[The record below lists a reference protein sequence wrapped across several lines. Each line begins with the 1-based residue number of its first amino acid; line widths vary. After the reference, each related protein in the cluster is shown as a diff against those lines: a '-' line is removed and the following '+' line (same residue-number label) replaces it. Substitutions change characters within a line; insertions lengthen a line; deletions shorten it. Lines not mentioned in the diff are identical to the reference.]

1 MRYLLK
7 LTYDGTAYHGWQIQT
22 NAVSVQGELQSVLTE
37 ILDKPI
43 ETVGCG
49 RTDTGV
55 HASMYFAQFDA
66 EDELGD
72 RFMLRA
78 NFMLPADI
86 RLLTIQQVPET
97 FNARFDARSR
107 SYEYILN
114 FVSNPFTYKYSLLLY
129 NQPNFQL
136 MNEAASILLNHSTFT
151 SFSKSGSDQKTD
163 RCKITIA
170 EWRPYQDGI
179 WKFHISA
186 DRFLRGMVR
195 AIVGTLLDV
204 GYGKIS
210 IENFN
215 EIIESKDRTK
225 AGASVAAHAL
235 FLCDIQYPTH
245 KLTL

>member
-1 MRYLLK
+1 
-7 LTYDGTAYHGWQIQT
+7 
-22 NAVSVQGELQSVLTE
+22 
-37 ILDKPI
+37 
-43 ETVGCG
+43 
-49 RTDTGV
+49 
-55 HASMYFAQFDA
+55 
-66 EDELGD
+66 
-72 RFMLRA
+72 
-78 NFMLPADI
+78 
-86 RLLTIQQVPET
+86 
-97 FNARFDARSR
+97 
-107 SYEYILN
+107 
-114 FVSNPFTYKYSLLLY
+114 
-129 NQPNFQL
+129 
-136 MNEAASILLNHSTFT
+136 MNEAASLLLNHSTFT

-204 GYGKIS
+204 GYGKTI

-245 KLTL
+245 KLTAPSCVKPYIRGRGHISPARSIRLHTELLYNLQRAA